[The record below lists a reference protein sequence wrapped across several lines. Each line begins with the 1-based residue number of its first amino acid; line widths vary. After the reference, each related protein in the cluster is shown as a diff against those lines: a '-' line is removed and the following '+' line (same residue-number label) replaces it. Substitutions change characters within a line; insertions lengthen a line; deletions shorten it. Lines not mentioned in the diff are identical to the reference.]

1 MESTRLRS
9 LITNVPTISRRV
21 KLESTSTWRGAAVRG
36 KFALLFIVPTLMM
49 FDQNG
54 GLLWLGMT
62 STTLERHY
70 KMRPD
75 YATGRVFAAER

>member
-1 MESTRLRS
+1 
-9 LITNVPTISRRV
+9 
-21 KLESTSTWRGAAVRG
+21 
-36 KFALLFIVPTLMM
+36 MM